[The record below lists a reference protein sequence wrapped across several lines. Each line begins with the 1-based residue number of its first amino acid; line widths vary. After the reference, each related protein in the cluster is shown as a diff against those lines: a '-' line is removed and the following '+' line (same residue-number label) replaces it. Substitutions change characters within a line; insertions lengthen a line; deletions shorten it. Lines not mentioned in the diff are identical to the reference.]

1 MTSDAAPSPV
11 TSRQV
16 AKGLGTT
23 VLARLGA
30 VVEIV
35 SQPLY
40 VLMFGLTSF
49 GLYAV
54 LWAAINFL
62 ANIFDLG
69 MSNALQRTV
78 PQSANRDEA
87 AKALRMA
94 LICGVGPCLLVAAAI
109 FFAAPLLAPILN
121 VAAEDQAALIPSI
134 RIFIWALPLTSFL
147 EITTSAM
154 RAKLVFGAEIR
165 LRVVWEQL
173 LRLGFAGVFFFVGMG
188 IKGLMIA
195 HLLSLTV
202 TVLMSIRLVARHY
215 DLKAMFHLPWGGT
228 IERET
233 FLSGLS
239 VLPASMLARVFGDAP
254 TMILN
259 IWLPGAAGAAA
270 AGLFT
275 IARKLS
281 SVVQLVRIAFTYVM
295 APLASSAV
303 RQDRAQVQ
311 DIYAYATRFIVA
323 VALPLALVLAAGS
336 APLLSLFGNEASGAQ
351 AALTML
357 LVARALEGIFG
368 IAFPVMQV
376 VGAFRHQ
383 ITASLLGLVVSV
395 GTGLLAIGHLDPL
408 TAITLAMVTGM
419 VVAAAVPMVQLA
431 VFEQLH
437 PFDSQFPTVLMR
449 SFLISGA
456 ACLLAVGISYLP
468 HFASVPLTAITAL
481 TAIWASM
488 RFALPLVDRQSLG
501 KTGRKLRLFAA
512 DSK

>member
-1 MTSDAAPSPV
+1 MTSDAAPSPI
-11 TSRQV
+11 TSRHV

-30 VVEIV
+30 VIEIV
-35 SQPLY
+35 SQPLF

-69 MSNALQRTV
+69 MANALQRTV
-78 PQSANRDEA
+78 PQSANSNEA

-94 LICGVGPCLLVAAAI
+94 LICGVGPCLLVAIAV

-121 VAAEDQAALIPSI
+121 VAAEDQAVLVPSI

-147 EITTSAM
+147 EIATSAM

-173 LRLGFAGVFFFVGMG
+173 LRLAFAAVFFAMGMG

-195 HLLSLTV
+195 HLLSLTL
-202 TVLMSIRLVARHY
+202 TVLMSIRLMARHY
-215 DLKAMFHLPWGGT
+215 DLKAMFQLPWGGM
-228 IERET
+228 IERDT
-233 FLSGLS
+233 FLSGIS
-239 VLPASMLARVFGDAP
+239 MLPASMLARIFGDAP

-303 RQDRAQVQ
+303 HQDRAQVQ
-311 DIYAYATRFIVA
+311 DIYSYATRFIVA

-351 AALTML
+351 AALKML

-383 ITASLLGLVVSV
+383 ITASLLGLAVSV
-395 GTGLLAIGHLDPL
+395 ATGMLAIAHLNPL
-408 TAITLAMVTGM
+408 TAITLAMTTGM

-431 VFEQLH
+431 IFEQLH
-437 PFDSQFPTVLMR
+437 PFDSRFPMVVVR
-449 SFLISGA
+449 SFLISGS

-468 HFASVPLTAITAL
+468 DLASVPLTAATAL
-481 TAIWASM
+481 AAIWASM
-488 RFALPLVDRQSLG
+488 RFALPEVDRQSLG
-501 KTGRKLRLFAA
+501 KTGRKLRLLPTE
-512 DSK
+512 SQ